1 VGALEETVLAALR
14 DGRLPLA
21 YQPVVHAVTGE
32 VAYFECLLR
41 MRDKSGRLVAGSEFI
56 PAVEQ
61 LGGIEA
67 IDRYVLTQA
76 VRQLRRYSRLCL
88 GINVSGLTVLD
99 PGWLGSATALLRR
112 TPSVAR
118 RLVVE
123 ITETVALN
131 DLAASQSFICGLR
144 ESGCR
149 VAVDDF
155 GAGHTSLWHLGTLP
169 FDIVKLDGSLTRD
182 LGHSPDRRVFLRHL
196 LGFAEGLGSRTVAE
210 SVETEEQ
217 ARMLRAAGVGY
228 LQGHHFGL
236 PVIEPPWLAGA
247 PRAIS
252 PAVNRPDGGARA
264 PRAGA

>member
-1 VGALEETVLAALR
+1 MGALEETVLAALR

-32 VAYFECLLR
+32 VSYFECLLR
-41 MRDKSGRLVAGSEFI
+41 MRDESGRLVAGSEFI

-61 LGGIEA
+61 LGGIEP
-67 IDRYVLTQA
+67 IDRYVLMQA
-76 VRQLRRYSRLCL
+76 VRQLRRYSWLRL

-99 PGWLGSATALLRR
+99 PGWLGAATGSLRR

-144 ESGCR
+144 EIGCH

-169 FDIVKLDGSLTRD
+169 FDIVKLDGSFVRG
-182 LGHSPDRRVFLRHL
+182 LGRSPERRVFLRHL
-196 LGFAEGLGSRTVAE
+196 LGFAEGLGNRTVAE

-217 ARMLRAAGVGY
+217 ARVLRAEGVGY

-236 PVIEPPWLAGA
+236 PVIDPPWLAGGS
-247 PRAIS
+247 RAIP
-252 PAVNRPDGGARA
+252 PAVNCPVGHARA